1 MLKKIINTFKKAVA
15 PKTTNLLKHHIHFTT
30 VDGVKH
36 TFTGVAW
43 MDPEVIR
50 CSCSEY
56 YLIGEKFMKDDNG
69 VHYPMENVLS
79 IEFEPVD
86 YKENVIV
93 KDRYK
98 VFYQLDEIEIYEK
111 GLDKQQAPWY
121 NKEKKEIKYEIF
133 LDDDTRNCNGNE
145 FNSYN
150 VIMGWWNN
158 LKKVLTNTFISG
170 IIKTTKEIRS

>member
-1 MLKKIINTFKKAVA
+1 MLKKIINTFKKTVA

-111 GLDKQQAPWY
+111 GLDK
-121 NKEKKEIKYEIF
+121 
-133 LDDDTRNCNGNE
+133 
-145 FNSYN
+145 
-150 VIMGWWNN
+150 
-158 LKKVLTNTFISG
+158 
-170 IIKTTKEIRS
+170 

>member
-1 MLKKIINTFKKAVA
+1 MLKKLTNTFKKAVA

-98 VFYQLDEIEIYEK
+98 VFYQPNEIEIYEK
-111 GLDKQQAPWY
+111 GLDK
-121 NKEKKEIKYEIF
+121 
-133 LDDDTRNCNGNE
+133 
-145 FNSYN
+145 
-150 VIMGWWNN
+150 
-158 LKKVLTNTFISG
+158 
-170 IIKTTKEIRS
+170 